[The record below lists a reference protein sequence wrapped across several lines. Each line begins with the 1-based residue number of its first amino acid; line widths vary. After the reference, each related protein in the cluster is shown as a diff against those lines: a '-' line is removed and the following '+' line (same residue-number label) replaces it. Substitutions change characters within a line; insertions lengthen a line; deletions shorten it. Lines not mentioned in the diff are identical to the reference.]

1 MNEMT
6 PMEPQNSTHEKL
18 IDRMPSVRGRLRE
31 NADLGKVTWFQVGG
45 PADVLF
51 KPEDDKDLAD
61 FLKNLSKDIP
71 VYVIGV
77 GSNLLVRDAGVRG
90 VVIRL
95 GRHFTKMNCDSDM
108 LTVGAGA
115 LDGHVARFAA
125 DAGLEGAEF
134 LSGIPGGI
142 GGALRMNAGAYGADI
157 SDIFLSA
164 VAYDRNGE
172 RHELSLK
179 EMGFSY
185 RHTDIPK
192 DWIFTQATF
201 RLTPGDRQEIL
212 DRMADISRNREESQ
226 PVRSRTG
233 GSTFANPPG
242 KKAWELI
249 DDVKGRGFTIGDAM
263 VSEKHCNFL
272 INKGAARAA
281 DLEAL
286 GEELRRRVFAKH
298 DTLLRWE
305 IVRLGETGEPT
316 EGAGS

>member
-1 MNEMT
+1 MNDMT
-6 PMEPQNSTHEKL
+6 PMEPQNSTNKKL
-18 IDRMPSVRGRLRE
+18 MDLMPQVRGRLRE
-31 NADLGKVTWFQVGG
+31 NADLSKVTWFQVGG
-45 PADVLF
+45 PADILF
-51 KPEDDKDLAD
+51 KPEDDADLAE
-61 FLKNLSKDIP
+61 FLKNLPGDIP
-71 VYVIGV
+71 VHVIGV

-95 GRHFTKMNCDSDM
+95 GRHFAKMNNEGDK

-164 VAYDRNGE
+164 VAYDRKGQ

-185 RHTDIPK
+185 RHTDVPK
-192 DWIFTQATF
+192 DWIFTEATF

-226 PVRSRTG
+226 PIRSRTG

-249 DDVKGRGFTIGDAM
+249 DDVGGREFSIGDAM

-281 DLEAL
+281 DLEAV

-305 IVRLGETGEPT
+305 IVRLGDAGERM

>member
-1 MNEMT
+1 MT
-6 PMEPQNSTHEKL
+6 PMEPQNSTNKKL
-18 IDRMPSVRGRLRE
+18 MDLMPQVRGRLRE
-31 NADLGKVTWFQVGG
+31 NADLSKVTWFQVGG
-45 PADVLF
+45 PADILF
-51 KPEDDKDLAD
+51 KPEDDADLAE
-61 FLKNLSKDIP
+61 FLKNLPGDIP
-71 VYVIGV
+71 VHVIGV

-95 GRHFTKMNCDSDM
+95 GRHFAKMNNEGDK

-164 VAYDRNGE
+164 VAYDRKGQ

-185 RHTDIPK
+185 RHTDVPK
-192 DWIFTQATF
+192 DWIFTEATF

-226 PVRSRTG
+226 PIRSRTG

-249 DDVKGRGFTIGDAM
+249 DDVGGREFSIGDAM

-281 DLEAL
+281 DLEAV

-305 IVRLGETGEPT
+305 IVRLGDAGERM

>member
-1 MNEMT
+1 MNDMT
-6 PMEPQNSTHEKL
+6 PMEPQNSTNEKL
-18 IDRMPSVRGRLRE
+18 LDLMPPARGRLRE
-31 NADLGKVTWFQVGG
+31 NADLSKVTWFQVGG
-45 PADVLF
+45 PADILF
-51 KPEDDKDLAD
+51 KPEDDADLAE
-61 FLKNLSKDIP
+61 FLKNLPGDIP
-71 VYVIGV
+71 VHVIGV

-95 GRHFTKMNCDSDM
+95 GRHFAKMNNEGDK

-164 VAYDRNGE
+164 VAYDRKGQ

-185 RHTDIPK
+185 RHTDVPK
-192 DWIFTQATF
+192 DWIFTEATF

-226 PVRSRTG
+226 PIRSRTG

-249 DDVKGRGFTIGDAM
+249 DDVGGRGFSIGDAM

-281 DLEAL
+281 DLEAV

-305 IVRLGETGEPT
+305 IVRLGDAGERM
-316 EGAGS
+316 EGADS

>member
-6 PMEPQNSTHEKL
+6 PVVPKNITEDKL

-31 NADLGKVTWFQVGG
+31 NVDLSKVTWFQVGG
-45 PADVLF
+45 PVDVLF
-51 KPEDDKDLAD
+51 KPEDEADLEE
-61 FLKNLSKDIP
+61 FLKNLPRDIS

-77 GSNLLVRDAGVRG
+77 GSNLLVRDAGMRG

-95 GRHFTKMNCDSDM
+95 GRHFAKMNHDGDK
-108 LTVGAGA
+108 LIVGAGA

-164 VAYDRNGE
+164 VAYDREGN
-172 RHELSLK
+172 RHELNLK
-179 EMGFSY
+179 DMGFSY
-185 RHTDIPK
+185 RHTDIPN
-192 DWIFTQATF
+192 DWIFTQAIF
-201 RLTPGDRQEIL
+201 RLAPGDRKEIL
-212 DRMADISRNREESQ
+212 NRMADISRNREESQ
-226 PVRSRTG
+226 PIRSRTG

-249 DDVKGRGFTIGDAM
+249 DDVGGRGLTIGDAM

-272 INKGAARAA
+272 INKGTARAS
-281 DLEAL
+281 DLEAV
-286 GEELRRRVFAKH
+286 GEELRRRVFVKH

-305 IVRLGETGEPT
+305 IVRLGDADEQIEGTG
-316 EGAGS
+316 S

>member
-1 MNEMT
+1 MSAMK
-6 PMEPQNSTHEKL
+6 STLPTTENL
-18 IDRMPSVRGRLRE
+18 MDRMPPVRGRLRQ
-31 NADLGKVTWFQVGG
+31 NAELGKVTWFQVGG
-45 PADVLF
+45 PADILF
-51 KPEDDKDLAD
+51 KPEDEDDLAD
-61 FLKNLSKDIP
+61 FLKNLPADIP

-77 GSNLLVRDAGVRG
+77 GSNLLVRDGGVRG

-95 GRHFTKMNCDSDM
+95 GRHFAKMNTDDDK
-108 LTVGAGA
+108 LIVGAGA
-115 LDGHVARFAA
+115 LDAHVARFAA

-164 VAYDRNGE
+164 IAYDRAGN

-179 EMGFSY
+179 DMGFSY

-201 RLTPGDRQEIL
+201 RLSFGDRQEIL

-233 GSTFANPPG
+233 GSTFANPSG

-249 DDVKGRGFTIGDAM
+249 DDVGGRGLTIGDAM
-263 VSEKHCNFL
+263 VSDKHCNFL
-272 INKGAARAA
+272 INKGTARAA

-305 IVRLGETGEPT
+305 IVRLGEPAEKT
-316 EGAGS
+316 EGSRP

>member
-1 MNEMT
+1 
-6 PMEPQNSTHEKL
+6 
-18 IDRMPSVRGRLRE
+18 MPSVRGRLRE
-31 NADLGKVTWFQVGG
+31 NVDLSKVTWFQVGG
-45 PADVLF
+45 PVDVLF
-51 KPEDDKDLAD
+51 KPEDEADLEE
-61 FLKNLSKDIP
+61 FLKNLPRDIS

-77 GSNLLVRDAGVRG
+77 GSNLLVRDAGMRG

-95 GRHFTKMNCDSDM
+95 GRHFAKMNHDGDK
-108 LTVGAGA
+108 LIVGAGA

-164 VAYDRNGE
+164 VAYDREGN
-172 RHELSLK
+172 RHELNLK
-179 EMGFSY
+179 DMGFSY
-185 RHTDIPK
+185 RHTDIPN
-192 DWIFTQATF
+192 DWIFTQAIF
-201 RLTPGDRQEIL
+201 RLAPGDRKEIL
-212 DRMADISRNREESQ
+212 NRMADISRNREESQ
-226 PVRSRTG
+226 PIRSRTG

-249 DDVKGRGFTIGDAM
+249 DDVGGRGLTIGDAM

-272 INKGAARAA
+272 INKGTARAS
-281 DLEAL
+281 DLEAV
-286 GEELRRRVFAKH
+286 GEELRRRVFVKH

-305 IVRLGETGEPT
+305 IVRLGDADEQIEGTG
-316 EGAGS
+316 S

>member
-1 MNEMT
+1 MT
-6 PMEPQNSTHEKL
+6 PMEPQNSTNEKL
-18 IDRMPSVRGRLRE
+18 LDLMPPARGRLRE
-31 NADLGKVTWFQVGG
+31 NADLSKVTWFQVGG
-45 PADVLF
+45 PADILF
-51 KPEDDKDLAD
+51 KPEDDADLAE
-61 FLKNLSKDIP
+61 FLKNLPGDIP
-71 VYVIGV
+71 VHVIGV

-95 GRHFTKMNCDSDM
+95 GRHFAKMNNEGDK

-164 VAYDRNGE
+164 VAYDRKGL

-185 RHTDIPK
+185 RHTDVPK
-192 DWIFTQATF
+192 DWIFTEATF

-226 PVRSRTG
+226 PIRSRTG

-249 DDVKGRGFTIGDAM
+249 DDVGGRGFSIGDAM

-281 DLEAL
+281 DLEAV

-305 IVRLGETGEPT
+305 IVRLGDAGERM
-316 EGAGS
+316 EGADS

>member
-1 MNEMT
+1 MSPSAPEIKKSVRLM
-6 PMEPQNSTHEKL
+6 
-18 IDRMPSVRGRLRE
+18 DRMPAVRGRLRE

-45 PADVLF
+45 PADILF
-51 KPEDDKDLAD
+51 KPEDEADLAG
-61 FLKNLSKDIP
+61 FLKNLPRDIP

-77 GSNLLVRDAGVRG
+77 GSNLLVRDSGVRG

-95 GRHFTKMNCDSDM
+95 GRHFAKINNDGEK
-108 LTVGAGA
+108 LIVGAGA

-157 SDIFLSA
+157 SEIFLSA
-164 VAYDRNGE
+164 VAYDRDGE
-172 RHELSLK
+172 RHELTLK
-179 EMGFSY
+179 DMGFSY

-192 DWIFTQATF
+192 DWIFTQAVF
-201 RLTPGDRQEIL
+201 QLSYGDRNEIL
-212 DRMADISRNREESQ
+212 GRMADISRNREESQ
-226 PVRSRTG
+226 PIRSRTG

-249 DDVKGRGFTIGDAM
+249 DSVGGRGLTIGNAM

-272 INKGAARAA
+272 INKGAARAT
-281 DLEAL
+281 DLEAV
-286 GEELRRRVFAKH
+286 GEELRRRVFKTH
-298 DTLLRWE
+298 DVLLRWE
-305 IVRLGETGEPT
+305 IVRLGAGGKKS
-316 EGAGS
+316 EGKAL

>member
-1 MNEMT
+1 MT
-6 PMEPQNSTHEKL
+6 PMEPQNSTNKKL
-18 IDRMPSVRGRLRE
+18 MDLMPQVRGRLRE
-31 NADLGKVTWFQVGG
+31 NADLSKVTWFQVGG
-45 PADVLF
+45 PADILF
-51 KPEDDKDLAD
+51 KPEDDADLAE
-61 FLKNLSKDIP
+61 FLKNLPGDIP
-71 VYVIGV
+71 VHVIGV

-95 GRHFTKMNCDSDM
+95 GRHFAKMNNEGDK

-164 VAYDRNGE
+164 VAYDRKGQ

-185 RHTDIPK
+185 RHTDVPK
-192 DWIFTQATF
+192 DWIFTEATF

-226 PVRSRTG
+226 PIRSRTG
-233 GSTFANPPG
+233 GSTFANPPV
-242 KKAWELI
+242 KKAWELS
-249 DDVKGRGFTIGDAM
+249 DDVGGREFSIGDAM

-281 DLEAL
+281 DLEAV

-305 IVRLGETGEPT
+305 IVRLGDAGERM

>member
-1 MNEMT
+1 MNDMT
-6 PMEPQNSTHEKL
+6 PLSNKM
-18 IDRMPSVRGRLRE
+18 IDRMPTVRGRLRE
-31 NADLGKVTWFQVGG
+31 NVELDKVTWFQVGG
-45 PADVLF
+45 PADILF
-51 KPEDDKDLAD
+51 KPEDEDDLAD
-61 FLKNLSKDIP
+61 FLKNLPEDIA
-71 VYVIGV
+71 VFAIGV

-95 GRHFTKMNCDSDM
+95 GRHFTKMMVDGDK

-115 LDGHVARFAA
+115 LDGNVARYAA

-134 LSGIPGGI
+134 LSGIPGSI

-164 VAYDRNGE
+164 VAYDREGR
-172 RHELSLK
+172 RHELGLK
-179 EMGFSY
+179 EMSFSY
-185 RHTDIPK
+185 RHSDIPK

-201 RLTPGDRQEIL
+201 RLSPGDREEIL
-212 DRMADISRNREESQ
+212 GRMADISRNREESQ

-249 DDVKGRGFTIGDAM
+249 EDVGGRGLTIGGAM
-263 VSEKHCNFL
+263 VSDKHCNFL
-272 INKGAARAA
+272 INKGHACAA
-281 DLEAL
+281 DLEAV
-286 GEELRRRVFAKH
+286 GEELRQRVFAKH

-305 IVRLGETGEPT
+305 IVRLGDAKKSGEGRTP
-316 EGAGS
+316 